1 MITGLVGFC
10 VAVTAAAI
18 CSASLL
24 YGASTPYLRRVAC
37 YAALIWADQAVKLV
51 RWSLLCSGSAAM
63 ADLVVPFVLL
73 LFVAVVIA
81 SWRLDGADRPT
92 LVIKGALASIPADNA
107 VVVSWEERSISTLAP
122 VAADGTFAAALAGK
136 VGEAGCTIEL
146 LDAER
151 RPIAR
156 RAVDADVARTGIA
169 DLGRIELA
177 AER

>member
-1 MITGLVGFC
+1 MRRLVDSILFLLVAYSVTWPVIRSITYSEDS
-10 VAVTAAAI
+10 AVDPAAA
-18 CSASLL
+18 
-24 YGASTPYLRRVAC
+24 VAPL
-37 YAALIWADQAVKLV
+37 AA
-51 RWSLLCSGSAAM
+51 
-63 ADLVVPFVLL
+63 
-73 LFVAVVIA
+73 
-81 SWRLDGADRPT
+81 RLDGADRPT